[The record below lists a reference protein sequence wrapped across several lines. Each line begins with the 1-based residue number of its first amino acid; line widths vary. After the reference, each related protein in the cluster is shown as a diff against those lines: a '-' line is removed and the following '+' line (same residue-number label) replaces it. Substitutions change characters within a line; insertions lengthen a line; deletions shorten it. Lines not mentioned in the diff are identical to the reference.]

1 MTCWR
6 KTGGWCPDALPC
18 LLNEN
23 IGSKGRKTVMGDPS
37 DIGALTLAVGEMR
50 GQMRE
55 LIHTNNNMAMKVE
68 HLTEKVLLAQALP
81 AEVARLADVLVTAL
95 ARIDALEADKNR
107 SDGAKGVLAAVMRS
121 PVAAWGAAIIA
132 GIWGAFKGGLLK

>member
-1 MTCWR
+1 M
-6 KTGGWCPDALPC
+6 
-18 LLNEN
+18 
-23 IGSKGRKTVMGDPS
+23 MGDPS

-68 HLTEKVLLAQALP
+68 GLTEKVLLAQALP

-95 ARIDALEADKNR
+95 ARLDALEAEKNR
-107 SDGAKGVLAAVMRS
+107 NDGAKGVVAAFMQSRFAAWTAAAAAV
-121 PVAAWGAAIIA
+121 AFA
-132 GIWGAFKGGLLK
+132 AFKGDMIK

>member
-1 MTCWR
+1 M
-6 KTGGWCPDALPC
+6 
-18 LLNEN
+18 
-23 IGSKGRKTVMGDPS
+23 MGDPS

-81 AEVARLADVLVTAL
+81 AEVARLADVLVTAV
-95 ARIDALEADKNR
+95 ARIDALEAEKNR